1 MSSGLSYRK
10 DVEFLAE
17 CNPALVERNA
27 LEFKRLRDLLTE
39 IGTPAR
45 RAETGT
51 EWHSEN
57 SGAYTARLSEARKLA
72 EQMAEGFGK
81 AASALHAYSQALT
94 TARSHY
100 SAGKRTEQQLADLIH
115 TKGTAITRT
124 AQEAEPMRQWE
135 DMRATT
141 GFLDGLA
148 ELTMDVDDIRDRAN
162 SLHDSCGGSF
172 HQAKSAESEARAT
185 CLHALNQA
193 YDLLPEFR
201 LKGDSSKVDL
211 YAAMADMRREG
222 EEARQNPLTHL
233 PGSGPKR
240 DLADGP
246 LGKEPVSPALREIQ
260 MKVAGLPGDAANGYW
275 NPPDGDDEKAAWL
288 SKNKEVLKA
297 AAAHAGLPVE
307 VVAGIAWQEIS
318 GQPQAF
324 DDITDTLRQ
333 QADAPWGLSPITAEN
348 LPWRLGGKADET
360 SFGPIAIQVRRGAE
374 VLGYDPANLTDG
386 QRNLIEDALQDPKQN
401 AFIAA
406 GYLAQ
411 LKAESGFANVPPEQM
426 TDAQM
431 RELAA
436 RYNGGPYY
444 ETTKAQQYGERFGD
458 SIGKVKEALR

>member
-1 MSSGLSYRK
+1 MSGDGLSYRK

-27 LEFKRLRDLLTE
+27 QEFKRLRDLLTE

-51 EWHSEN
+51 EWHSEH
-57 SGAYTARLSEARKLA
+57 SGAYTSRLAEARKLA

-100 SAGKRTEQQLADLIH
+100 SAGRRTEQQLADLIH

-124 AQEAEPMRQWE
+124 AQQAEPMRQWE

-141 GFLDGLA
+141 GVLDFFA
-148 ELTMDVDDIRDRAN
+148 ELTMDVDDIRDRAD

-172 HQAKSAESEARAT
+172 DRARTTESEARAT
-185 CLHALNQA
+185 CLHLLGQA
-193 YDLLPEFR
+193 YQLLPEFR

-211 YAAMADMRREG
+211 YAAMADLRREG
-222 EEARQNPLTHL
+222 AEARQNPLTHL

-240 DLADGP
+240 DMDGP
-246 LGKEPVSPALREIQ
+246 LGREPVSPALRDIQ
-260 MKVAGLPGDAANGYW
+260 MRVAGLPEADDQYW
-275 NPPDGDDEKAAWL
+275 DPPSSDREKASWI
-288 SKNKEVLKA
+288 SHNKEVLKA

-307 VVAGIAWQEIS
+307 VVAGIAWQEIA
-318 GQPQAF
+318 GQQGF
-324 DDITDTLRQ
+324 WDDITDTVRQ
-333 QADAPWGLSPITAEN
+333 QADSPLSPIIPEN
-348 LPWRLGGKADET
+348 LPDRAGGRPDET
-360 SFGPIAIQVRRGAE
+360 SFGPIAIQLRRGAE
-374 VLGYDPANLTDG
+374 VLGYDPQHLTEG

-411 LKAESGFANVPPEQM
+411 LKAESGFADVPAEQM
-426 TDAQM
+426 TEAQM
-431 RELAA
+431 KELAA
-436 RYNGGPYY
+436 RYNGGPYW
-444 ETTKAQQYGERFGD
+444 ETTKAQQYGERFGSNLGQVKD
-458 SIGKVKEALR
+458 SLR